1 MTTENLVDV
10 DVETLGGGNIDLLKK
25 VIDTLQ
31 ARVDGESLNDDHWV
45 VSRSTSEDGRAEYFL
60 NSCSGC

>member
-45 VSRSTSEDGRAEYFL
+45 VSR
-60 NSCSGC
+60 